1 MRTFPPTMSEPPDE
15 TVVLLRQWHAGDR
28 QALEHLVAR
37 ELPWIRNYVHG
48 RLGKLLR
55 ARGDTED
62 YVQEAMLR
70 VLCYGPRFATGNRQA
85 FRHLLGRIVENSL
98 RDQVD
103 WHGAERRAL
112 AKERPVPSDSVL
124 HLDQPLQSVTR
135 PSEVVARKEQQAWVA
150 LALELLEP
158 DDRQVI
164 RLRQWE
170 GLPFAEVAERL
181 GLPED
186 TARMRFKRALPR
198 LARKLEQ
205 LQSGAFDGSDDD
217 GGPGGQD
224 KDG

>member
-1 MRTFPPTMSEPPDE
+1 MSSPPDE
-15 TVVLLRQWHAGDR
+15 TVILLRQWHAGDR

-48 RLGKLLR
+48 RLGQLLR

-70 VLCYGPRFATGNRQA
+70 VLCYGPRFATGSRRA
-85 FRHLLGRIVENSL
+85 FRRLLGRIVENSL
-98 RDQVD
+98 RDQAD

-124 HLDQPLQSVTR
+124 HLDRPQESVTR
-135 PSEVVARKEQQAWVA
+135 PSEALARKEQEAWVA
-150 LALELLEP
+150 LALELLDP

-170 GLPFAEVAERL
+170 GLPFADVAARL

-186 TARMRFKRALPR
+186 TARMRFRRALPR

-205 LQSGAFDGSDDD
+205 LQSGAFGDGGDDESDDGD
-217 GGPGGQD
+217 
-224 KDG
+224 